1 MKYTI
6 RTYRGGDEKGIV
18 AAWQKS
24 LPYDPID
31 LKLFR
36 KKILL
41 DPNFDPEGAIVA
53 VDEEGEIIGFV
64 LALVRRLPM
73 YKDDLEPENGWI
85 TVFFVHPDHRGQGIG
100 TRMFGMAKEFI
111 LKKRNRRH
119 IFFSPYA
126 PNYFLPGIDKNT
138 YPQGYELLI
147 KEGFTELYCAVAMDR
162 SLVDFSIPAE
172 VKQLKEMRERQ
183 GFKFV
188 HAEDCHVYELIE
200 LATEVF
206 NPDWGRAIR
215 EGILQ
220 GLPMDQILVAQK
232 EDKVVGFCLYGGYE
246 GIPERFG
253 PFGVEP
259 SMRGLGLGKI
269 LLNQC
274 LFEMRA
280 KGLHNAWFLWT
291 AEESPAGKLYKKTGF
306 EVTRRFHVMKYSI

>member
-1 MKYTI
+1 MGYII
-6 RTYRGGDEKGIV
+6 RTYKGGDERGIV
-18 AAWQKS
+18 GAWQKS

-31 LKLFR
+31 LRLFR
-36 KKILL
+36 KKVLL

-53 VDEEGEIIGFV
+53 VDEKGEIVGFT

-73 YKDDLEPENGWI
+73 YKDDLELENGWI
-85 TVFFVHPDHRGQGIG
+85 TVFFVHPDYRGQGIG
-100 TRMFGMAKEFI
+100 TKMFERAKEFI
-111 LKKRNRRH
+111 LKKRNRRY
-119 IFFSPYA
+119 IFFSSYA
-126 PNYFLPGIDKNT
+126 PNYFLPGIDENT
-138 YPQGYELLI
+138 YPQGYKFLI

-162 SLVDFSIPAE
+162 SLVGFTVPAE
-172 VKQLKEMRERQ
+172 VEQLKEMRERE

-188 HAEDCHVYELIE
+188 HAEDCHLHELIE
-200 LATEVF
+200 FATEVF

-220 GLPMDQILVAQK
+220 GLPMEQILIAHK
-232 EDKVVGFCLYGGYE
+232 EGRIVGFCLYGACE

-253 PFGVEP
+253 PFGVDP

-291 AEESPAGKLYKKTGF
+291 AEESAAGKLYKKTGF
-306 EVTRRFHVMKYSI
+306 KITRRFHVMRFCV